1 EIAMRIAN
9 GARAQ
14 DIPVESA
21 PTMPMFD
28 LRQLRRWGISED
40 RLPPGSIIRVK
51 ESTFW
56 EQYKRR
62 IIGVFALFVVQ
73 TLLIAVLLV
82 ERTRR
87 QRGTNG
93 VRESEERFSK
103 AFHSSPQPMSISSFE
118 EGRYIDVNERFLEVT
133 GYTREEVIGRTS
145 LDLNIWENPAAR
157 AELIDTL
164 KERGTVRNLETKF
177 GAKGAGVRILLWSAE
192 LIELG
197 GR

>member
-1 EIAMRIAN
+1 ARTAPVPIYGMTSPILGDGIVGGYIITSEATGTEAAEIAMRIAN

-40 RLPPGSIIRVK
+40 RLPPGSIIRFK

-73 TLLIAVLLV
+73 TLLIAVLLF

-87 QRGTNG
+87 QRATNEL
-93 VRESEERFSK
+93 RESEERFSK
-103 AFHSSPQPMSISSFE
+103 
-118 EGRYIDVNERFLEVT
+118 
-133 GYTREEVIGRTS
+133 
-145 LDLNIWENPAAR
+145 
-157 AELIDTL
+157 
-164 KERGTVRNLETKF
+164 
-177 GAKGAGVRILLWSAE
+177 
-192 LIELG
+192 
-197 GR
+197 